1 MTETSQKPSG
11 LGIAAVVLIALGV
24 LSLMGVGLLWPMFIL
39 VPGLMMLA
47 VAFGGGRAGAAA
59 MSIPGMI
66 VTGTGALMFVQNLTG
81 YWDSW
86 AYAWTLYGAFLGMG
100 FMLMGLRL
108 NDPGLHRVGRGF
120 VNVSLLAFAG
130 FAFLFEIILGIGR
143 HGGLNALVLIG
154 LGLFLMTRSPVCGRI
169 KAMIGNISDLD
180 GKPKRKVKSKRDE
193 DQLFTGPI
201 IYGTRVTSRSASRLS
216 TPDTE
221 DVPGQERA
229 TR

>member
-1 MTETSQKPSG
+1 
-11 LGIAAVVLIALGV
+11 
-24 LSLMGVGLLWPMFIL
+24 
-39 VPGLMMLA
+39 
-47 VAFGGGRAGAAA
+47 
-59 MSIPGMI
+59 
-66 VTGTGALMFVQNLTG
+66 
-81 YWDSW
+81 
-86 AYAWTLYGAFLGMG
+86 
-100 FMLMGLRL
+100 
-108 NDPGLHRVGRGF
+108 

-154 LGLFLMTRSPVCGRI
+154 LGLFLLMRTTGLCPLNALLSG
-169 KAMIGNISDLD
+169 AGD

-201 IYGTRVTSRSASRLS
+201 VYGTRVSSRSASRLS
-216 TPDTE
+216 LPESD